1 MVVLVETQL
10 EALVMLEVPL
20 AVVISPVP
28 VVTALEAA
36 RTMSSWMTSSRM
48 TSLTTMPTSR
58 AN

>member
-1 MVVLVETQL
+1 MVETQL
-10 EALVMLEVPL
+10 EALVMLEVLL
-20 AVVISPVP
+20 AVISPVP

>member
-10 EALVMLEVPL
+10 EALVMMEVLL
-20 AVVISPVP
+20 AVISPVP